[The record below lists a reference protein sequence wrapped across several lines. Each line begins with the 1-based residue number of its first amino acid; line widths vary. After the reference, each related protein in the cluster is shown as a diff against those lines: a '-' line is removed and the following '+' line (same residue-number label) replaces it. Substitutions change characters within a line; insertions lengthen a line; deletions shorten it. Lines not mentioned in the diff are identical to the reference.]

1 MINLYGGKYYVAD
14 INYQNYSI
22 RVVDPGL
29 KKGNCLISSPLH
41 SIGAYYRM
49 NGFRSYLPSA
59 WKTFSWFGVWT
70 DILYNTFD
78 ELWAVNQRPQLHS
91 YYSMQHD
98 RLFLFL
104 ITNILLCNSRRIRVR
119 GRYAVFLHHQHIHG
133 YSTVEGTSRVHQSFH
148 VRFARLPASG
158 ASAFIFASLLQ
169 QPTQNERANLQLYSY
184 GWEYLS
190 MLQLKQHVQKM
201 WVGYMMTCFYLPWMS
216 LQYFYP

>member
-49 NGFRSYLPSA
+49 NGFRSYCLLHGKLFHGSGSGPIFY
-59 WKTFSWFGVWT
+59 T
-70 DILYNTFD
+70 ILSMNCEQSISDHNYIPIIPCNTTG
-78 ELWAVNQRPQLHS
+78 
-91 YYSMQHD
+91 YSSSSSP
-98 RLFLFL
+98 
-104 ITNILLCNSRRIRVR
+104 NILLCNSRRIRVR

-133 YSTVEGTSRVHQSFH
+133 YSTVEGTSRVQQSFH

-184 GWEYLS
+184 G
-190 MLQLKQHVQKM
+190 
-201 WVGYMMTCFYLPWMS
+201 
-216 LQYFYP
+216 